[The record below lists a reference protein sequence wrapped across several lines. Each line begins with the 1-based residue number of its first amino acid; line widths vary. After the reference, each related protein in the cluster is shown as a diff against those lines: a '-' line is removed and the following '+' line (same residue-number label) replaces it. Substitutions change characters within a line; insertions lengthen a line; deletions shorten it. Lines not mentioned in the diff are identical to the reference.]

1 MSRLDMAISNKR
13 KICVIIGS
21 RANYG
26 SVKSVLKAIEQHD
39 NLQLQIIAYASAVL
53 NRYGA
58 VVDLIRNDGFSIST
72 EIFNII
78 EGETPLTMAKSTG
91 LGLIELTTHFQ
102 TLKPDIVLSI
112 GDRFETMATAIG
124 AAYMNIPL
132 AHTMGGEVSGTIDE
146 SIRHAQRNLLIFIF
160 RQQRCCGADTSLEPA
175 ETIFN
180 TGCPRIDTVAE
191 ILDRHTA
198 LIQRV
203 EEGVGEDL
211 DLTDPFIILSQH
223 PVTTEYSDGESQVFC
238 SLEALKRIGL
248 PTIVLWPNS
257 DAGSDGVA
265 QGIRKW
271 REQHDNLPFRFV
283 KNLPNDIYI
292 RLLKQ
297 TACLVGNSSSG
308 IRDGAFIGTP
318 VVNIGSRQEMRLR
331 GKNVIDADWDVDNI
345 TNAIGYQIDHG
356 HYPSDPLYGD
366 GNAGTKIADILAVFE
381 PTIQK
386 RITY

>member
-1 MSRLDMAISNKR
+1 MAISNKR

-146 SIRHAQRNLLIFIF
+146 SIRHAITKFAHLHFPANKDAAERIRRL
-160 RQQRCCGADTSLEPA
+160 GEPA

-203 EEGVGEDL
+203 DEGVGEDL

-271 REQHDNLPFRFV
+271 R
-283 KNLPNDIYI
+283 
-292 RLLKQ
+292 
-297 TACLVGNSSSG
+297 A
-308 IRDGAFIGTP
+308 A
-318 VVNIGSRQEMRLR
+318 RQF
-331 GKNVIDADWDVDNI
+331 
-345 TNAIGYQIDHG
+345 AI
-356 HYPSDPLYGD
+356 
-366 GNAGTKIADILAVFE
+366 
-381 PTIQK
+381 
-386 RITY
+386 

>member
-1 MSRLDMAISNKR
+1 MAISNKR

-146 SIRHAQRNLLIFIF
+146 SIRHAITKFAHLHF
-160 RQQRCCGADTSLEPA
+160 PA
-175 ETIFN
+175 N
-180 TGCPRIDTVAE
+180 KDAAE
-191 ILDRHTA
+191 R
-198 LIQRV
+198 
-203 EEGVGEDL
+203 
-211 DLTDPFIILSQH
+211 
-223 PVTTEYSDGESQVFC
+223 
-238 SLEALKRIGL
+238 
-248 PTIVLWPNS
+248 
-257 DAGSDGVA
+257 
-265 QGIRKW
+265 
-271 REQHDNLPFRFV
+271 
-283 KNLPNDIYI
+283 
-292 RLLKQ
+292 
-297 TACLVGNSSSG
+297 
-308 IRDGAFIGTP
+308 
-318 VVNIGSRQEMRLR
+318 
-331 GKNVIDADWDVDNI
+331 
-345 TNAIGYQIDHG
+345 
-356 HYPSDPLYGD
+356 
-366 GNAGTKIADILAVFE
+366 
-381 PTIQK
+381 
-386 RITY
+386 